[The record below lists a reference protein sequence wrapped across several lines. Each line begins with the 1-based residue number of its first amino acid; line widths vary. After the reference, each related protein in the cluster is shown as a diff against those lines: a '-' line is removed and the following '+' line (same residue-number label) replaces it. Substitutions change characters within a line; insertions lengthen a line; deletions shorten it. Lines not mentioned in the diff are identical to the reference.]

1 MVTEAMSKADQ
12 TAADVLSAAIEG
24 GTNYWAAVSKI
35 ERAEPGGEVAY
46 LSVSYHEMNDDCD
59 GYKEAGVT
67 VDLAAVKAAMRKIA
81 FEDVKHVSAST
92 KATVRALIF
101 EGSEEADYDAD
112 DADIIVQVAVLGE
125 VVYG

>member
-1 MVTEAMSKADQ
+1 MVAEAMSKADQ
-12 TAADVLSAAIEG
+12 MAADVLSTAVEG

-35 ERAEPGGEVAY
+35 ERDEAGEY

-59 GYKEAGVT
+59 GYKEDGVK
-67 VDLAAVKAAMRKIA
+67 VDLAMVKAAMRKIA
-81 FEDVKHVSAST
+81 FEDVKHVGAGMKARAKQLVFASD
-92 KATVRALIF
+92 
-101 EGSEEADYDAD
+101 EADYDAS